1 MSEIL
6 LLVVLVALVQIDCK
20 MAQLEVTR
28 ASTRSVLG
36 DSWSVTE
43 LAGVLVES
51 LERVLLLLL
60 LCCVVRWGARWG
72 AAIVVGDLFGIGAK
86 VGMSSCEVRR
96 RE

>member
-60 LCCVVRWGARWG
+60 LL
-72 AAIVVGDLFGIGAK
+72 LFEDKGVAK
-86 VGMSSCEVRR
+86 GELAVPISVFI
-96 RE
+96 

>member
-1 MSEIL
+1 M
-6 LLVVLVALVQIDCK
+6 ALVQIDCK

-60 LCCVVRWGARWG
+60 LL
-72 AAIVVGDLFGIGAK
+72 LFEDKGVAK
-86 VGMSSCEVRR
+86 GELAVPISVFI
-96 RE
+96 

>member
-1 MSEIL
+1 
-6 LLVVLVALVQIDCK
+6 VVLVALVQIDCK

-60 LCCVVRWGARWG
+60 LL
-72 AAIVVGDLFGIGAK
+72 LFEDKGVAK
-86 VGMSSCEVRR
+86 GELAVPISVFI
-96 RE
+96 

>member
-1 MSEIL
+1 M
-6 LLVVLVALVQIDCK
+6 ALVQIDCK

-60 LCCVVRWGARWG
+60 LLL
-72 AAIVVGDLFGIGAK
+72 LFEDKGVAK
-86 VGMSSCEVRR
+86 GELAVPISVFI
-96 RE
+96 